1 MRRFAVAVVFVFVVA
16 VLVGLRPM
24 AVQAAPPPV
33 ITDGDGNEISL
44 EWEYNPAS
52 LALPDSAEAKQAQL
66 ICAVLMAD
74 GWYLTGLEAIGENE
88 RTYRFERSPES
99 WRIEY
104 ITIYQT
110 VGEDGSVFSFWG
122 SYLDLSDIELIKA
135 YCQGLAPIQVRIM

>member
-1 MRRFAVAVVFVFVVA
+1 MIKRFAVAVVCMLVA
-16 VLVGLRPM
+16 MVGLRPM
-24 AVQAAPPPV
+24 TVQAAPPPV

-52 LALPDSAEAKQAQL
+52 LTLPDSPEAKQAQL
-66 ICAVLMAD
+66 VCAVLMAD
-74 GWYLTGLEAIGENE
+74 GWYLTGLEAVGENE
-88 RTYRFERSPES
+88 RAYRFERSPES

-110 VGEDGSVFSFWG
+110 ASEDGSVYSFWG
-122 SYLDLSDIELIKA
+122 PCLDLSDIELIKM